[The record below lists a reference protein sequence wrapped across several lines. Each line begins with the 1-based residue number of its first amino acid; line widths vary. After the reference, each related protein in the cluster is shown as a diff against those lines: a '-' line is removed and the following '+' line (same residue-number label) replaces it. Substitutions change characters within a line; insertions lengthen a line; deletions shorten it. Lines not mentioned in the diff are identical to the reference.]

1 LLCRTLMSRG
11 SRRSPLL
18 PTAGSHLRLSV
29 FSA

>member
-18 PTAGSHLRLSV
+18 PVPVASP
-29 FSA
+29 